1 MVFDEKEVI
10 GAQVISANTSTTST
24 PEKSRLLLPQTTN
37 CNMSSQSLVSGGSS
51 VTSPSQEH
59 DHPSPGY
66 TNPCSAFYSH
76 PTTRTSF
83 EQLKIESKTHIEI
96 YEKDLELGTTPM
108 RVSTEPINS
117 PRNKDCSV
125 WPGQERLLQQHLAT
139 KRKRGCH
146 PMRNLSKQQKL
157 FVKLVIAVL
166 IVGGAIGIGIGISK
180 AVGAG
185 VWKTVNTQAP
195 IG

>member
-1 MVFDEKEVI
+1 MAFEKEVI
-10 GAQVISANTSTTST
+10 GAQVIPTDTSTTPT
-24 PEKSRLLLPQTTN
+24 PEKPRLLLPQATK
-37 CNMSSQSLVSGGSS
+37 CNMSSQSLASGNSS
-51 VTSPSQEH
+51 LNSPSLEH
-59 DHPSPGY
+59 DHAPPAY
-66 TNPCSAFYSH
+66 INPCSAFYSH

-83 EQLKIESKTHIEI
+83 EQHRIESKTHLEI

-117 PRNKDCSV
+117 PRNKDCPV

-157 FVKLVIAVL
+157 FVKVLIIFL
-166 IVGGAIGIGIGISK
+166 IVGGATGIGIGISK

-185 VWKTVNTQAP
+185 VWKTANTQAP